1 MSSPVDAATVAR
13 QTSASPEQVWS
24 VLADGWAYPTWV
36 VGACRVRAV
45 EPDWPQAGQRI
56 HHSFGTWPVL
66 LNDTTEVLEANEPES
81 LTLRARGWP
90 VGEATVHITLAP
102 WQSGTLIRIREDAVS
117 GPGTLVPKP
126 LRQLAIGPRNRES
139 LRRLAYL
146 AEGRP
151 GKPT

>member
-1 MSSPVDAATVAR
+1 MTSAVDAATITR
-13 QTSASPEQVWS
+13 QTSASPGQVWS
-24 VLADGWAYPTWV
+24 VLADGWAYTTWV

-45 EPDWPQAGQRI
+45 EPDWPQVGQRI

-66 LNDTTEVLEANEPES
+66 LNDTTEVLEATELKS
-81 LTLRARGWP
+81 LTLQARGWP
-90 VGEATVHITLAP
+90 VGEATVHLTLQP
-102 WQSGTLIRIREDAVS
+102 WQSGTLIGIREDAVS
-117 GPGTLVPKP
+117 GPGTLIPKP

-151 GKPT
+151 GEPT

>member
-1 MSSPVDAATVAR
+1 MTSPVDAATIAR
-13 QTSASPEQVWS
+13 QTSASPRQVWS
-24 VLADGWAYPTWV
+24 VLADGWAYTTWV

-45 EPDWPQAGQRI
+45 EPDWPQVGQRI

-66 LNDTTEVLEANEPES
+66 LNDTTEVLEASELES
-81 LTLRARGWP
+81 LTLQARGWP
-90 VGEATVHITLAP
+90 VGEATVHITLQP

-146 AEGRP
+146 AEGRT
-151 GKPT
+151 GEPT